1 MLFMGNAD
9 VKWATLTI
17 YIIINVCIRIEIM
30 SEKFNSYFNNATT
43 VVLIL
48 LHIIRNEIMIMIL

>member
-17 YIIINVCIRIEIM
+17 YIMNVCIRIEIM
-30 SEKFNSYFNNATT
+30 REKFNSYFNNATT
-43 VVLIL
+43 VVFIL
-48 LHIIRNEIMIMIL
+48 LHFICNEIMIMIL

>member
-17 YIIINVCIRIEIM
+17 YIMNVCIRIEIM
-30 SEKFNSYFNNATT
+30 REKVNSYFNNATT
-43 VVLIL
+43 VVFIL